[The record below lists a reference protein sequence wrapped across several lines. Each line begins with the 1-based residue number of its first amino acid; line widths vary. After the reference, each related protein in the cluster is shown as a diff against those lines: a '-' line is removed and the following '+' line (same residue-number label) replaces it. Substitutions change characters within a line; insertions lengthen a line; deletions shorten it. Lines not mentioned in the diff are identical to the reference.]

1 MRHPHLSIIN
11 RNYRKFQQ
19 KKKFMRTM
27 NLVGNLENEE
37 KYWKI
42 FLRGKKIQHSK
53 RLNLLEKKCEEKY
66 K

>member
-42 FLRGKKIQHSK
+42 FLQGKKNLALQASK
-53 RLNLLEKKCEEKY
+53 FIGEEM
-66 K
+66 